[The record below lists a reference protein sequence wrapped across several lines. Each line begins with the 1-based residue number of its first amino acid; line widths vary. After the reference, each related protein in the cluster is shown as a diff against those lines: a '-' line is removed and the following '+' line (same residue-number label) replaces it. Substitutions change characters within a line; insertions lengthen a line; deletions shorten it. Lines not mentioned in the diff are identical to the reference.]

1 MPGLG
6 NEGEDVELGSGKR
19 RAKRY
24 FPFAE
29 GPRHCVGMSLANITL
44 PATLAVLLSRF
55 SFKLADEVRR
65 PCSRGVYFWGGFVR
79 KLNAAVALLVQAGG
93 WGAALE
99 HLLCCANRM
108 WYQLVSPVSR
118 ARTWL
123 IWGCAPCRRG
133 YCLALVA
140 AGI

>member
-1 MPGLG
+1 MALLSERSQHAAMRHPACPDIQLCLVQADATTGTSGAPPAAGTTGAPASAPAAKGAASIGGTPPVPGLG

-65 PCSRGVYFWGGFVR
+65 PCTRFPGC
-79 KLNAAVALLVQAGG
+79 
-93 WGAALE
+93 
-99 HLLCCANRM
+99 HL
-108 WYQLVSPVSR
+108 
-118 ARTWL
+118 
-123 IWGCAPCRRG
+123 
-133 YCLALVA
+133 
-140 AGI
+140 